1 VSATFAIALFVVVS
15 LGIAT
20 VWLFPDG
27 SERFIQGLLFLR
39 RIVFG
44 LGAILLGLFLLYTGA
59 GSLMFIGGII
69 ILLIVIYLLQDPEDL
84 FGVALPWE

>member
-1 VSATFAIALFVVVS
+1 MSATFAIALFVVVS

-27 SERFIQGLLFLR
+27 SERFIRGLLFLR

-44 LGAILLGLFLLYTGA
+44 LGVILLGLFLLYTGA

-69 ILLIVIYLLQDPEDL
+69 ILLVVIYLLQDPEDL
-84 FGVALPWE
+84 FGAALPWE